1 METRNYSVF
10 NAIVYDVLSSLSE
23 SYSSLHS
30 NRWVKMIMAHCL
42 PDWVLWKTDNTMK
55 DVDEQTEEIKE
66 QWQRE
71 DNEAIVKKFQDAY
84 PEAKVTTYDEVTG
97 AVFIEHP
104 PDGSVAQKLLGG
116 TIEIR
121 SPWSL
126 PEK

>member
-1 METRNYSVF
+1 MTYNAL
-10 NAIVYDVLSSLSE
+10 NAIVYDVLIRLCE
-23 SYSSLHS
+23 VYPSLHS
-30 NRWVKMIMAHCL
+30 NKWVKLALAHCF
-42 PDWVLWKTDNTMK
+42 PDWVLWKTDNTMES
-55 DVDEQTEEIKE
+55 VDKQIENLKE
-66 QWQRE
+66 QLQRE